1 MRRRFA
7 LLALPVAIAAVLA
20 AGCGGDSSS
29 TASPPPPPSPPATTP
44 EPPPPPAK
52 PVKPWRNFTKEE
64 LPKIALQ
71 PKDAPADLAYLREAS
86 GPRRLED
93 IFVLPE
99 QIQEARSYGF
109 VGQHE
114 AVFASKS
121 AGSDRRVGQSIWL
134 FEDRKGAK
142 GWLAKAREDAAVA
155 QFSPLDAP
163 LLGDESWAARGI
175 FQAAV
180 GQGIT
185 HSFRLGN
192 AVFTVLTYGDA
203 TPPSEAE
210 ALAAA
215 QAALARAKAAG

>member
-1 MRRRFA
+1 MRH
-7 LLALPVAIAAVLA
+7 LLVLAVPVAAAAILA

-29 TASPPPPPSPPATTP
+29 SASPPPPPPPPATTP
-44 EPPPPPAK
+44 QPPPPPAT
-52 PVKPWRNFTKEE
+52 PVKPWRYFTKAE

-93 IFVLPE
+93 ILPLPE

-109 VGQHE
+109 TGQFE
-114 AVFASKS
+114 AVFESNS
-121 AGSDRRVGQSIWL
+121 PGSDRRVGQSIWL

-142 GWLAKAREDAAVA
+142 GWLAKTKQDAAVA
-155 QFSPLDAP
+155 QFSPLEAP
-163 LLGDESWAARGI
+163 LLGEESWAARGI
-175 FQAAV
+175 F
-180 GQGIT
+180 IT

-192 AVFTVLTYGDA
+192 AVFTVATYGDA
-203 TPPSEAE
+203 TPPTEAG